1 MTCAIYKCIETEEY
15 PVEKVYL
22 NCYELDRPLPEDAYV
37 CGLDIHSKNLH
48 FYCSVL
54 FNPEFTK
61 CKINAKIYHA
71 NGEFT
76 VELDE
81 EAQETALILVNHVR
95 IFEGED
101 PLDCVIEN

>member
-1 MTCAIYKCIETEEY
+1 MCAALTYTVKIFI
-15 PVEKVYL
+15 
-22 NCYELDRPLPEDAYV
+22 
-37 CGLDIHSKNLH
+37 
-48 FYCSVL
+48 F
-54 FNPEFTK
+54 
-61 CKINAKIYHA
+61 KINAKICHA